1 MNMIKILKKTDIPFI
16 KYSKMAIT
24 ISLVIIG
31 IGLISLIFRGL
42 DFGIDFTGGTLVQV
56 KFDKAVTIEDVRAS
70 LAGINLENS
79 TIQKSGDNEFIIR
92 FARSD
97 EHGNTREV
105 IKSAFG
111 VSDQNIERMEQVG
124 PKVGKELR
132 GSALLA
138 IFFSFIV
145 IGIYIAVRF
154 QFQYAIGAILS
165 LLHDILVTLT
175 VFTVFHLEVS
185 LTTIAAFLTIIGYS
199 LNDTI
204 VIFDR
209 VRENLKLM
217 RNETYDRIMDV
228 SINETLSRT
237 IITDMT
243 VFFVVLCLL
252 LVPGEVRIFAIAM
265 TIGSIA
271 GTYSTIYI
279 AGPVVVYSSRKLK
292 AIKKS

>member
-1 MNMIKILKKTDIPFI
+1 MIKILKKTDIPFI

-42 DFGIDFTGGTLVQV
+42 NFGIDFTGGTLVQV

-70 LAGINLENS
+70 LASINLENS

-92 FARSD
+92 FVRSG

-124 PKVGKELR
+124 PKIGKELR

>member
-1 MNMIKILKKTDIPFI
+1 MIKILKKTDIPFI

-42 DFGIDFTGGTLVQV
+42 NFGIDFTGGTLVQM

-70 LAGINLENS
+70 LASINLENS

-92 FARSD
+92 FVRSD

-124 PKVGKELR
+124 PKIGKELR